1 MTLLL
6 LWCCLQDPEAKAAAF
21 VDEMRTE
28 DITVRRK
35 ALDGILAIGKPAV
48 PALLRALADETPGLK
63 ERVDGLVGKF
73 SSKEW
78 KERDEAMR
86 SLVRLGRRA
95 MDFLKS
101 HVEETD
107 AEVLWRVKTALAE
120 IEEQRPRESQLD
132 FVRNASLCLALGQIG
147 EGAAVGP
154 LLKELTRTQSGEVKL
169 RAVEA
174 LALLRASVS
183 DTQADEASEEAVKLL
198 ASSRDRRERTL
209 LVRSLGRLRSRAAVQ
224 PLKSLLEKSERD
236 VYLKRNAMQALVA
249 IGDWSGVAAIVRCL
263 ESEDIY
269 LRDATIEVLAPMAGG
284 DQGFDALK
292 EPKENAGALK
302 KFHDW
307 WAGKS
312 GKLWED

>member
-101 HVEETD
+101 VGFTKVKNLRGGIIEWID
-107 AEVLWRVKTALAE
+107 RVD
-120 IEEQRPRESQLD
+120 PSQ
-132 FVRNASLCLALGQIG
+132 
-147 EGAAVGP
+147 
-154 LLKELTRTQSGEVKL
+154 
-169 RAVEA
+169 
-174 LALLRASVS
+174 
-183 DTQADEASEEAVKLL
+183 
-198 ASSRDRRERTL
+198 
-209 LVRSLGRLRSRAAVQ
+209 
-224 PLKSLLEKSERD
+224 
-236 VYLKRNAMQALVA
+236 
-249 IGDWSGVAAIVRCL
+249 
-263 ESEDIY
+263 
-269 LRDATIEVLAPMAGG
+269 
-284 DQGFDALK
+284 
-292 EPKENAGALK
+292 PKY
-302 KFHDW
+302 
-307 WAGKS
+307 
-312 GKLWED
+312 